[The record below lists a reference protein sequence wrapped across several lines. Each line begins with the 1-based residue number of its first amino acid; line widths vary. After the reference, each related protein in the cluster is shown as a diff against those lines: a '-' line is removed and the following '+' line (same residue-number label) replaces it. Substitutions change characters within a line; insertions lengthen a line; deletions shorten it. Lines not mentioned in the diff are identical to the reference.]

1 MFPKDRSTVS
11 GSVATQL
18 YSRMNAKSAGDTSRR
33 QRLNIGWDEEVS
45 FGVIVRQR
53 LHTLTSLQATP
64 MTLEYGDVP
73 AEKSDCMTHT
83 GNTEIIRRNEIP
95 PAKAA

>member
-1 MFPKDRSTVS
+1 
-11 GSVATQL
+11 
-18 YSRMNAKSAGDTSRR
+18 
-33 QRLNIGWDEEVS
+33 
-45 FGVIVRQR
+45 
-53 LHTLTSLQATP
+53 